1 MKIARLSIAFFLGLL
16 LTGCDT
22 ARSPLPRMGPRY
34 TPSNIYLKS
43 PVLDPRIR
51 RVAVLPM
58 TPIVPTE
65 ALQAGVEG
73 CQPLLQ
79 AELQKTKRFE
89 VVVVPQQLLARL
101 TGQPRWSAEDK
112 LPQDFFDKLHNETAC
127 DAIFFATLTRYQPYQ
142 PLAVGWKLN
151 LVANSDHASV
161 WSADELFDAG
171 NMGVA
176 NSARDYADK
185 DIRYEGPLDDP
196 DAILS
201 SPSRF
206 SQYTLRTLLATMPAR

>member
-1 MKIARLSIAFFLGLL
+1 MVASCGEQFGNDRSWSDFEYIDAVAEGARGGVGGDDGL
-16 LTGCDT
+16 
-22 ARSPLPRMGPRY
+22 
-34 TPSNIYLKS
+34 
-43 PVLDPRIR
+43 V
-51 RVAVLPM
+51 VAVVAPCDDGS
-58 TPIVPTE
+58 VVFHRDAVGGSGGDGDDVAE
-65 ALQAGVEG
+65 AGGDGGLAGVCASPSSDVTIG
-73 CQPLLQ
+73 L
-79 AELQKTKRFE
+79 K
-89 VVVVPQQLLARL
+89 
-101 TGQPRWSAEDK
+101 
-112 LPQDFFDKLHNETAC
+112 NEAV
-127 DAIFFATLTRYQPYQ
+127 
-142 PLAVGWKLN
+142 LAVGWKLN